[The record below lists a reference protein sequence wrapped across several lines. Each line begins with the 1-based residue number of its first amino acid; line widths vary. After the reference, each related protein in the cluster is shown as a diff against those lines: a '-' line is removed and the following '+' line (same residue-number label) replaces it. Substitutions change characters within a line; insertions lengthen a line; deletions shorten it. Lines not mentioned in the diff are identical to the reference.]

1 MKTLTFIISLLF
13 VFCIPSFG
21 QDSQTVESF
30 SISAI
35 TESFKMLV
43 TSVNWLFVIVFILT
57 AWLVNDTS
65 EATNTVSV
73 SWFTKI
79 PKSIRALI
87 IGLLCVVLFA
97 WVNQTHSR
105 EEIFKLIISLLLS
118 MVIYKFGIKKALR
131 FISTRIG
138 LKFE

>member
-1 MKTLTFIISLLF
+1 MKNLTLITSILLLL
-13 VFCIPSFG
+13 CLPAIG
-21 QDSQTVESF
+21 QELKTVESF

-35 TESFKMLV
+35 VDSIKLLV
-43 TSVNWLFVIVFILT
+43 ASVNWLFVIVFILT

-65 EATNTVSV
+65 EATNTVTAT
-73 SWFTKI
+73 WFTKI
-79 PKSIRALI
+79 PKSVRALV

-118 MVIYKFGIKKALR
+118 MVIYKFGIKKVLR
-131 FISTRIG
+131 FISTRVG

>member
-1 MKTLTFIISLLF
+1 MKNLTLIISLLL
-13 VFCIPSFG
+13 VFCISAFG

-35 TESFKMLV
+35 TDSLKMLV
-43 TSVNWLFVIVFILT
+43 ASVNWLFVIIFILS

-65 EATNTVSV
+65 EATNTVSLA
-73 SWFTKI
+73 WFTKI
-79 PKSIRALI
+79 PKSVRALI
-87 IGLLCVVLFA
+87 IGLFCVVLFA
-97 WVNQTHSR
+97 WVNQTTSR
-105 EEIFKLIISLLLS
+105 EEIFKLIVSLLLS